1 MLKIRLISP
10 LHFHSI
16 ADKAIGGIMEPARR
30 INLSL
35 DIEYRKSY
43 ARSSNTAQLQNISL
57 SGAFIKKANED
68 FKKNEKV
75 ALTFELGGRI
85 RQISA
90 TIVWVNPF
98 GAGIN
103 FQHINNQDQQ
113 IIDDLMFYVEEQK
126 EDKKSILD
134 NIFSKVG

>member
-1 MLKIRLISP
+1 
-10 LHFHSI
+10 
-16 ADKAIGGIMEPARR
+16 MEPARR